1 MRGEA
6 EERVG
11 EAGVGEAGGEGGGME
26 AHRGWHWK
34 VRPRNT
40 GEVLAT
46 SRGRS
51 HLGRLLNVLLELLH
65 VSFELGPPVLEPAN
79 YLEYQNVFEQ

>member
-11 EAGVGEAGGEGGGME
+11 EAGVGEAGGERGGME

-51 HLGRLLNVLLELLH
+51 NLGGLLNVLLELLH

>member
-1 MRGEA
+1 MGE
-6 EERVG
+6 VG
-11 EAGVGEAGGEGGGME
+11 VRKAGGEGRVME
-26 AHRGWHWK
+26 TDRCGHGY

-51 HLGRLLNVLLELLH
+51 NLGGLLNVLLELLH
-65 VSFELGPPVLEPAN
+65 VSFELGPPVLEPAD